1 VGRVYSF
8 VTSIGAHGALNAVD
22 VLDRRTDIVQQASD
36 NAAVSGVLRNLIR
49 PRSAYLKWLVNVSA
63 THRLLRFGVF
73 ELNLDTVELRK
84 SGTAVRLPPQSFKL
98 LALLASHAAQI
109 VSREEIQKELW
120 GDETFVDF
128 EHGVNKCIKQIRSAL
143 GDNAEHPLYIETLP
157 RHGYR
162 FVAPVVSKTIPAPR
176 PRVVES
182 TSSEWNSLS
191 LLTNARAAAS
201 AAGAV
206 AQRSPATVVEPEPE
220 VAPLGQVRSGV
231 WRVRLLWGGLAVVL
245 AALISGALYWRARKA
260 HTLTEKDTIVI
271 AEFDNKTG
279 DKAFDDT
286 NLGPAL
292 SYQLEQSGFLKVL
305 SDDRIAQTFTLM
317 AKPADARLTHGLVRE
332 VCVRTG
338 SAATIEGSISSLG
351 SQYLIGLKAVNCQNG
366 DVMAEAEVTANDK
379 EHVIKALG
387 DAATKLRKRL
397 GDSLSSGKYDVP
409 LESVTTTSLAAL
421 RAYTLGYQGQNG
433 KADYTAAAQF
443 FQQAITLDPNFA
455 MAYARLGVTYYNL
468 GQTDRAMENLSKA
481 YELRDRASEREKLYI
496 STHYQ
501 DTVTGD
507 LEAARQAYESWAR
520 LYPRDEIPLSNLGNI
535 YLNFGEFESALAT
548 FLKLR
553 ELSPESGLSYGGLVS
568 TYAFLNRPE
577 EARAIAKEAQ
587 AHGSDSPENHMS
599 LYSIYFQQQNKEGME
614 QEAAMLLG
622 KPGDQDAMLY
632 LLSDTAAY
640 DGRLTKARELT
651 RRATDSARR
660 ADAKET
666 AAAYEAGAAV
676 REALVGNMGLAR
688 QQAQAALALSTGRD
702 VEAVSAVALALAGD
716 SAQATRR
723 AADLSERFP
732 HDTIV
737 QFTYLPSIRAAAALQ
752 SGSPAKALET
762 LAPAAPYE
770 LGVISGSVDFAL
782 YPVYLRGEAY
792 LAAHQGAAAA
802 AEFQKILDHPGVVGN
817 ELIGALAHL
826 GLGRAY
832 ALSGDTTKARAAYQD
847 FFTLWKNADPE
858 IPILKPAKT
867 EYSKLL

>member
-1 VGRVYSF
+1 M
-8 VTSIGAHGALNAVD
+8 
-22 VLDRRTDIVQQASD
+22 
-36 NAAVSGVLRNLIR
+36 
-49 PRSAYLKWLVNVSA
+49 SA

-73 ELNLDTVELRK
+73 ELNLDTEELRK

-98 LALLASHAAQI
+98 LALLASHAAQ
-109 VSREEIQKELW
+109 VVPRDEIEKELW
-120 GDETFVDF
+120 GEETFVDF

-143 GDNAEHPLYIETLP
+143 GDNADHPLYIETLP

-162 FVAPVVSKTIPAPR
+162 FVAPVVSKTISAPR

-182 TSSEWNSLS
+182 DSSEWNSLPR
-191 LLTNARAAAS
+191 LTSARAAAS

-206 AQRSPATVVEPEPE
+206 AQRYPATVAEPEPE
-220 VAPLGQVRSGV
+220 VVPLGQVRPRV
-231 WRVRLLWGGLAVVL
+231 WRVRLLWVGLAVVV
-245 AALISGALYWRARKA
+245 AALIAAGLYWRARRV

-286 NLGPAL
+286 LRPAL
-292 SYQLEQSGFLKVL
+292 AYRLEESPFLKVL

-317 AKPADARLTHGLVRE
+317 AKPDARLTHDLVRE
-332 VCVRTG
+332 VCLRTG
-338 SAATIEGSISSLG
+338 SAAAIEGSISSLG
-351 SQYLIGLKAVNCQNG
+351 SQYFIGLKAVNCQNG
-366 DVMAEAEVTANDK
+366 ESMADEEVTANDK

-387 DAATKLRKRL
+387 EAATKLRKRL
-397 GDSLSSGKYDVP
+397 GEPLASGKYDAP

-421 RAYTLGYQGQNG
+421 RAYTLGYQEQNG

-468 GQTDRAMENLSKA
+468 GQTDRAMENLGKA
-481 YELRDRASEREKLYI
+481 YELRDRASDREKLYI
-496 STHYQ
+496 SAHYQ

-507 LEAARQAYESWAR
+507 LEAARQAYASWAR
-520 LYPRDEIPLSNLGNI
+520 LYPRDEIPLSNLGTI
-535 YLNFGEFESALAT
+535 YLNIGEFESALAT

-568 TYAFLNRPE
+568 SYAFLNRPE
-577 EARAIAKEAQ
+577 EAKAVVKEAQ
-587 AHGSDSPENHMS
+587 ARGSDSPENHMS

-614 QEAAMLLG
+614 QEAAMVLG

-651 RRATDSARR
+651 RRAADSARR

-666 AAAYEAGAAV
+666 AATYEAGAAV
-676 REALVGNMGLAR
+676 REAVVGNLALAR
-688 QQAQAALALSTGRD
+688 QQAQTALALSSGRD
-702 VEAVSAVALALAGD
+702 VEAMATVALALAGD

-723 AADLSERFP
+723 AADLSGRFP

-737 QFTYLPSIRAAAALQ
+737 QFTYLPSIHAAAALR
-752 SGSPAKALET
+752 SGSPGKALEA

-770 LGVISGSVDFAL
+770 LGVITGSVAFAL

-792 LAAHQGAAAA
+792 LASHQGAPAA
-802 AEFQKILDHPGVVGN
+802 AEFQKIGDHPGVAGN
-817 ELIGALAHL
+817 EPIGALAHL

-832 ALSGDTTKARAAYQD
+832 ALSGDTTKAQAAYQD
-847 FFTLWKNADPE
+847 FFTLWKDADPDV
-858 IPILKPAKT
+858 PILKQAKA
-867 EYSKLL
+867 EYAKLR